1 MHPGAFCNAFNIDS
15 LDISR
20 NNLTRL
26 PELCALVE
34 TIRYFNAKYNKIS
47 SIRSSYFKDFVGL
60 LEINLSM
67 NRLGMQI
74 EPDFSPLAP
83 TLRLIRLSGNPWGR
97 VPVSL
102 YNATYRSLKGIYLHQ
117 SQIVDIPVDALR
129 SWPHIVELGVRNNL
143 INCLNDIRNTTRLT
157 KLRIRASNNPWH
169 CGSCL
174 VSVKVCKSYKR
185 VLRYCDLNI
194 VHTEIYQYSVRR
206 WWLPSTR
213 SNPVAVK

>member
-1 MHPGAFCNAFNIDS
+1 MASILSRPQCVNIYS

-26 PELCALVE
+26 PELCALME

-60 LEINLSM
+60 HESNLSM
-67 NRLGMQI
+67 NRLGMGI

-102 YNATYRSLKGIYLHQ
+102 YNTTYRSLRGVYLDQ
-117 SQIVDIPVDALR
+117 SQIVDIPADALR
-129 SWPHIVELGVRNNL
+129 SWSHIVRLGVRNNL

-157 KLRIRASNNPWH
+157 KIRIRVSNNPWH
-169 CGSCL
+169 CGPCL
-174 VSVKVCKSYKR
+174 VSVKVCKSYMR
-185 VLRYCDLNI
+185 VLTYCDLKILNN
-194 VHTEIYQYSVRR
+194 EIYQHSVRH
-206 WWLPSTR
+206 W
-213 SNPVAVK
+213 